1 MLHLIEEKVNADFKK
16 KIIQKMLLKAF
27 TSFAVNEGEALL

>member
-16 KIIQKMLLKAF
+16 KIQNMLLKAF